1 MKQNSPQLALAA
13 LSLSMLLPSLGVSI
27 ANIALPAL
35 AQSFGAPFAEVQWV
49 VMSFLLAMSATLVGF
64 GRLGDAMGRGRL
76 VMAGMLVYVAGSV
89 LCALAPTLALLVA
102 ARAVQGLGAAAMMAL
117 TVALAAETVPPRR
130 VGSAM
135 GLLAT
140 MSAAGTALGP
150 TLGGMLIEWFGWRGI
165 FLVNIPLGLLA
176 FGMAFVS
183 LPRQGPQQRAQATD
197 APAPT
202 PWFPLAIL
210 RDAQRRAGL
219 ALNTLVA
226 CVLMG
231 TLVVGPFYLTAGLGL
246 TAAAAGLAMSAGPL
260 VAVLAGLPAGRLVD
274 RFGDRAMTKAGL
286 YTMVAGAGALALPPL
301 ADGVLAYVGPLVVLT
316 TGYALFQA
324 ANNTAVMAGA
334 AQHQRGVVAGVLT
347 LSRNIGLIAGASL
360 IGALFAHGAGAAD
373 VTTAAPGAVGAGM
386 RLAYALSA
394 LVLLA
399 AILIA
404 RAAARAQLRDL
415 LGTSSQN

>member
-1 MKQNSPQLALAA
+1 MKQSSPQLALAA

-49 VMSFLLAMSATLVGF
+49 VLAFLLAMSATLVGA
-64 GRLGDAMGRGRL
+64 GRLGDAVGRGRL
-76 VMAGMLVYVAGSV
+76 VMAGMLVFVAGSV
-89 LCALAPTLALLVA
+89 LCAIAPSLALLVA

-117 TVALAAETVPPRR
+117 TVALAAETVAPSR

-150 TLGGMLIEWFGWRGI
+150 TLGGLLIDWFGWRGI
-165 FLVNIPLGLLA
+165 FLVNVPLGLLA
-176 FGMAFVS
+176 FGMAFAS
-183 LPRQGPQQRAQATD
+183 LPRQPAARVGAHARAA
-197 APAPT
+197 
-202 PWFPLAIL
+202 WFPLAIL
-210 RDAQRRAGL
+210 RDVQRRAGL
-219 ALNTLVA
+219 AMTTLVA

-246 TAAAAGLAMSAGPL
+246 SDAAAGLAMSAGPL

-274 RFGDRAMTKAGL
+274 RFGHAAMTRAGL
-286 YTMVAGAGALALPPL
+286 YTMAAGACALALPPL
-301 ADGVLAYVGPLVVLT
+301 AGGVLAYVGPLVVLT
-316 TGYALFQA
+316 GGYALFQA

-360 IGALFAHGAGAAD
+360 VGAVFVHGVGAAD
-373 VTTAAPGAVGAGM
+373 VTTAAPGDVGTGM
-386 RLAYALSA
+386 RLAYALST
-394 LVLLA
+394 LVLVA

-404 RAAARAQLRDL
+404 RAAAHTRRAAATAGQ
-415 LGTSSQN
+415 

>member
-1 MKQNSPQLALAA
+1 MKQSSPQLALAA

-35 AQSFGAPFAEVQWV
+35 AQSFGAPFAQVQWV
-49 VMSFLLAMSATLVGF
+49 VLSFLLALSATLVGA
-64 GRLGDAMGRGRL
+64 GRLGDVVGRGYL
-76 VMAGMLVYVAGSV
+76 VMGGILVFVAGSV

-117 TVALAAETVPPRR
+117 TVALAAETVAPKR

-150 TLGGMLIEWFGWRGI
+150 TLGGLLIEWFGWRGI

-176 FGMAFVS
+176 FGMAFMS
-183 LPRQGPQQRAQATD
+183 LPRRGPQRGATTE
-197 APAPT
+197 APART
-202 PWFPLAIL
+202 PWFPLSIL
-210 RDAQRRAGL
+210 RDAQRQAGL
-219 ALNTLVA
+219 AMNALVA

-246 TAAAAGLAMSAGPL
+246 SAGAAGLAMSAGPL

-274 RFGDRAMTKAGL
+274 RFGDRATTRAGL
-286 YTMVAGAGALALPPL
+286 YTMAAGAGALALPPL
-301 ADGVLAYVGPLVVLT
+301 AGGVLAYIGPLVVLT
-316 TGYALFQA
+316 GGYALFQA

-360 IGALFAHGAGAAD
+360 IGALFVHGVGAAD
-373 VTTAAPGAVGAGM
+373 VTSAAPGAVGAGM
-386 RLAYALSA
+386 RLAYALST
-394 LVLLA
+394 LILLA

-404 RAAARAQLRDL
+404 RAAARTRRAAAMAGQ
-415 LGTSSQN
+415 